1 MPFPEDTMTTPRWI
15 GLDVAKDSVVMAIDG
30 VASTTTFLLAGDG
43 VAALIAALRHVQPTL
58 IVLEATGGYEQPW
71 VTACASAQL
80 PVVVVNPRQVRAFAK
95 ALGRTAKTDAID
107 AHVLA
112 AFAAR
117 VQPPI
122 RALPD
127 AARQEL
133 DALVSRRQQLVTMC
147 TAEQQR
153 LGQARATVVRQSL
166 EAHIAWL
173 QQQIDDADRT
183 LCDVVRDSPIWR
195 EQDDLLQSVPGIG
208 PITARTLLAM
218 VPELGHIPHRPL
230 AALIGVA
237 PLNQDSGQARGR
249 RRTWGG
255 RAAVRRVL
263 YMATL
268 TAIRHNPM
276 MKATYARL
284 VAAGKPP
291 KVALVAIMHK
301 LLTVLNAIL
310 RDHKPWRPVAA

>member
-1 MPFPEDTMTTPRWI
+1 MASMWI
-15 GLDVAKDSVVMAIDG
+15 GLDVAKDSVVMAVDG
-30 VASTTTFLLAGDG
+30 EAATKTFFLAGDG
-43 VAALIAALRHVQPTL
+43 VAALIAALRHAQPTL
-58 IVLEATGGYEQPW
+58 VVLEATGGYEQPW
-71 VTACASAQL
+71 VTACVSAQL

-95 ALGRTAKTDAID
+95 AIGRTAKTDAID

-133 DALVSRRQQLVTMC
+133 DALVARRQQLVTMC

-153 LGQARATVVRQSL
+153 LGQTRARAVRQSL
-166 EAHIAWL
+166 EAHITWL

-183 LCDVVRDSPIWR
+183 LHDAIRDSPIWR
-195 EQDDLLQSVPGIG
+195 EQDDLLQRVPGIG

-218 VPELGHIPHRPL
+218 VPELGCIPHRPL

-237 PLNQDSGQARGR
+237 PLNQDSGRSRGR

-268 TAIRHNPM
+268 SAIRHNARM
-276 MKATYARL
+276 QATYVRL
-284 VAAGKPP
+284 IAAGKPP
-291 KVALVAIMHK
+291 KVALVAVMHK
-301 LLTVLNAIL
+301 LLSVLNAIL
-310 RDHKPWRPVAA
+310 RDHQPWRPEAA